1 MRHDRVTGDGGFT
14 LIELMTVMIIV
25 GILCAM
31 AIPALAGQKAKA
43 KVAAMK
49 SSLHDAG
56 LAEES
61 LLADAKPYAAPGALG
76 LVALASQGWNAT
88 DDVAITVID
97 DNMSTNG
104 NGYCLM
110 AHTDGIGDLYLAST
124 GPNGGRITSTECV
137 AS

>member
-25 GILCAM
+25 GILCA
-31 AIPALAGQKAKA
+31 IALPSFASQKSKAKA
-43 KVAAMK
+43 AAMK

-61 LLADAKPYAAPGALG
+61 LLADSKPYAPAGPLG
-76 LVALASQGWNAT
+76 LVALASQGWNST
-88 DDVAITVID
+88 DNVTLTVVD
-97 DNMSTNG
+97 DNMTANG
-104 NGYCLM
+104 NGYCLQ
-110 AHTDGIGDLYLAST
+110 AHTDGLTDLYLAST
-124 GPNGGRITSTECV
+124 GPNGGRITTTECT